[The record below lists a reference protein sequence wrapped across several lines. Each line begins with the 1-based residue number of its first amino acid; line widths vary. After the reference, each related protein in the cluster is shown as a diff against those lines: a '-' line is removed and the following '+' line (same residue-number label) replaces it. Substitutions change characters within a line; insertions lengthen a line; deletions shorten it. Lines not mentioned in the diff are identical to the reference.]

1 MRTTV
6 RLPDD
11 LMRQVK
17 HLAAETNRTLTQLI
31 VDSLQEVLLRSRRR
45 TPEEEPFRVRTF
57 RGTGLA
63 PGLDLDHM
71 ADLLDVLDAE
81 DHDFH

>member
-17 HLAAETNRTLTQLI
+17 RLAAETDRTLTQLI
-31 VDSLQEVLLRSRRR
+31 EDSLREALARARRR
-45 TPEEEPFRVRTF
+45 VSREERFSMPTF

-63 PGLDLDHM
+63 PGVDLDDTASLLDLMD
-71 ADLLDVLDAE
+71 E
-81 DHDFH
+81 DHAFH